1 MSAAPTPAV
10 DIAEPVWSAALAAI
24 ETAGEVAL
32 ACHVAPDG
40 DALGSMLALGL
51 ALRARGVPVR
61 CGFAGSPQV
70 PATYSYLPGQELLVG
85 EADFPAAP
93 ALLVTLD
100 TSSVDRLAAL
110 APTVSR
116 AGEVLVVD
124 HHERGD
130 GFGTIRLVDPH
141 AAATAVVVEELVRR
155 LGVRLDADIATCVY
169 TGLTTDTGSFKYAAT
184 TPAVHDL
191 ARRLLETGIAHDR
204 VARAIWDTHPYGY
217 VRLLGLACSRA
228 RLEPA
233 EVSGLGLVWT
243 WTTAADLREHGIG
256 IDEVEAVIDVVRTTA
271 EAEVAVVVKEDLD
284 GALKVS
290 TRSKGR
296 VDVGAVCAALGGGGH
311 RFAAGFTSPDD
322 LSRTLERLREMLA
335 EVGPLAG

>member
-1 MSAAPTPAV
+1 MTAVPLPAV
-10 DIAEPVWSAALAAI
+10 DIPEPVWSAALAAI
-24 ETAGEVAL
+24 DAAGEVAL

-61 CGFAGSPQV
+61 CGFAGSPRV
-70 PATYSYLPGQELLVG
+70 PATYAYLPGQELLVD

-110 APTVSR
+110 APSVAG

-130 GFGTIRLVDPH
+130 GFGTIRLVDPR
-141 AAATAVVVEELVRR
+141 AAATAVVVEEFVRR
-155 LGVRLDADIATCVY
+155 LGVPVDADIATCIY
-169 TGLTTDTGSFKYAAT
+169 TGLTTDTGSFKYVAT

-233 EVSGLGLVWT
+233 EATGLGLVWT
-243 WTTAADLREHGIG
+243 WTTAADLREHGLG

-271 EAEVAVVVKEDLD
+271 EAEVAVVVKEDVD

-290 TRSKGR
+290 TRSKGH

-311 RFAAGFTSPDD
+311 RFAAGFTSTGD
-322 LSRTLERLREMLA
+322 LTATLDRLRAALA
-335 EVGPLAG
+335 NAGVLAG

>member
-100 TSSVDRLAAL
+100 TSSVD
-110 APTVSR
+110 
-116 AGEVLVVD
+116 
-124 HHERGD
+124 
-130 GFGTIRLVDPH
+130 
-141 AAATAVVVEELVRR
+141 R